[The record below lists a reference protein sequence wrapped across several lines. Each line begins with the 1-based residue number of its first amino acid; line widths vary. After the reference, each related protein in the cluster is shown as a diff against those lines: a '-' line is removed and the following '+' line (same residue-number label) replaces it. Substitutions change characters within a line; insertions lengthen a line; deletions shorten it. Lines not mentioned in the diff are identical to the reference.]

1 MGSTTASTI
10 HRIAS
15 ATAGLAILAV
25 LTGFTGGG
33 YARGDMGDLTFR
45 SPAFA
50 DGAPIPPQYAC
61 PEVGGQD
68 IPPPLAW
75 SAPAGEGYGLA
86 LVMDDEDAV
95 GGVFVHWIVFGMHP
109 GPGSSA
115 AGQTQPGYGMLQ
127 PNGNGDRG
135 YRGPCPPAGTGTHH
149 YRFSLYEVPADF
161 GFPGGGGQQA
171 AQAIAQ
177 AATAMAQYSG
187 TFVR

>member
-1 MGSTTASTI
+1 MGSTTASTS

-135 YRGPCPPAGTGTHH
+135 YRGPCPPAGTGMHH
-149 YRFSLYEVPADF
+149 YRFILYEVPNNVQLA
-161 GFPGGGGQQA
+161 GMNA
-171 AQAIAQ
+171 AAIAG
-177 AATAMAQYSG
+177 ASTASVTWTG
-187 TFVR
+187 TYGPL